1 MPILQFTPLR
11 SFPSPSFWQQLTSLK
26 LDTLKL
32 DDSAIDIRGWME
44 EGRSVYDKEQNVDLW
59 MSGSVAVDADSL
71 RDVVE
76 ER

>member
-11 SFPSPSFWQQLTSLK
+11 SFPSPAFWQQLTSLK

-32 DDSAIDIRGWME
+32 DDSVQDILGWME
-44 EGRSVYDKEQNVDLW
+44 EGRSVYDREQGAEVW

-71 RDVVE
+71 MKGVDVA
-76 ER
+76 